1 MKFKLDAAEFK
12 LDAAEFWRNA
22 TWLQF
27 RGIALVATRLQYNL
41 STFAPKLKKTTEWR
55 LKS

>member
-41 STFAPKLKKTTEWR
+41 STFAPKLKQTTEWR